1 MKRPY
6 VIINCAISADGKF
19 SLPNREQIK
28 ISSNDD
34 IKRMYELRNSCD
46 GVLVGIGTVLSDNPK
61 LTVKN
66 KYVKNS
72 KNPIRIILDSNFRT
86 PLDSYVLDNSSMT
99 YIITSQKCSKNLGIN
114 NEIIKCNKNKD
125 GYIDLK
131 DLLFQLKSRGINKLM
146 VEGGSTVIWNFIKNG
161 FFDDLFVYTAPFVI
175 GGKNT
180 PTMADGSG
188 IENEKSKILLKIIK
202 IKQLGEGFLIH
213 YRKK

>member
-1 MKRPY
+1 
-6 VIINCAISADGKF
+6 
-19 SLPNREQIK
+19 
-28 ISSNDD
+28 
-34 IKRMYELRNSCD
+34 
-46 GVLVGIGTVLSDNPK
+46 
-61 LTVKN
+61 
-66 KYVKNS
+66 
-72 KNPIRIILDSNFRT
+72 
-86 PLDSYVLDNSSMT
+86 MT

-131 DLLFQLKSRGINKLM
+131 DLLFQLESRGINKLM
-146 VEGGSTVIWNFIKNG
+146 VEGGGTVIWNFIKNG

-188 IENEKSKILLKIIK
+188 MEDEKSKILLKIIK